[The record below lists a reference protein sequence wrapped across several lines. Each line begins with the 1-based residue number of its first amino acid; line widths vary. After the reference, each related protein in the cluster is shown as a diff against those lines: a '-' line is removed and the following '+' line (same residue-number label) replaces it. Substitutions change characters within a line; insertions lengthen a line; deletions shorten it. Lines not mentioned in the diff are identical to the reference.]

1 MVARSLTAALAG
13 AAALLTPA
21 LALACPVCSSRPSGG
36 VGQWIVLGAFILLPY
51 PLVGA
56 VIKYIRSGE
65 TS

>member
-1 MVARSLTAALAG
+1 MVARGTSLLAG

-21 LALACPVCSSRPSGG
+21 IALACPVCASRPTGG
-36 VGQWIVLGAFILLPY
+36 VGQWVVLGAFILLPY

>member
-1 MVARSLTAALAG
+1 MAIIAGTAALLMPAI
-13 AAALLTPA
+13 AA
-21 LALACPVCSSRPSGG
+21 ACPVCASRPTGG

>member
-1 MVARSLTAALAG
+1 MLAG
-13 AAALLTPA
+13 LAAFLTPA
-21 LALACPVCSSRPSGG
+21 IAAACPVCASKPNG

>member
-1 MVARSLTAALAG
+1 MVARRASMLAG
-13 AAALLTPA
+13 AAAFLTPA
-21 LALACPVCSSRPSGG
+21 IAAACPVCASRPTGG

-51 PLVGA
+51 PVVGA